1 MTAEIKRV
9 LGVLLLAATTMAAPA
24 SAQTPADDVTGAMQG
39 HLAAKVL
46 EGCSPELVQFCS
58 NVTPGEGRL
67 LACLFAYDD
76 KLSGQCEFALY
87 DAAVRLERA
96 LNTITYVVS
105 ECGDEIENHCTDV
118 AAGEGRIAQ
127 CLVDHS
133 GDLSEACSRALGD
146 AGVE

>member
-1 MTAEIKRV
+1 MMGNTTSR
-9 LGVLLLAATTMAAPA
+9 LGALLLAATMAAPA
-24 SAQTPADDVTGAMQG
+24 LAQTRAEDVTAAMQG
-39 HLAAKVL
+39 QLAAEVL
-46 EGCSPELVQFCS
+46 EGCNAELVQYCA

-87 DAAVRLERA
+87 NAAVRLERA
-96 LNTITYVVS
+96 LGTIAYVVS
-105 ECGDEIENHCTDV
+105 ECDDEIESHCTDV

-127 CLVDHS
+127 CLVDHRD
-133 GDLSEACSRALGD
+133 DLSEACSRALSD